1 MLISQNMKFYLIDQ
15 RYFGDLFVFLSF
27 FSMFLITHTDMG
39 NNVQWSWSHNAKI
52 PFTFTENEC
61 KNAFIDENK
70 RIPAALMYNGY
81 A

>member
-1 MLISQNMKFYLIDQ
+1 MFILEIYL
-15 RYFGDLFVFLSF
+15 FSSLF
-27 FSMFLITHTDMG
+27 FSMFLITYTHTDMG
-39 NNVQWSWSHNAKI
+39 NSVQWPWSHNAKI

-70 RIPAALMYNGY
+70 RIPAAFMYNGY